1 MNALYEIKASANGG
15 RAGRVTSSDGVLDL
29 QLALPKGLGGPGGP
43 NPNPEMLFAAGY
55 AACFQSALGFV
66 AGSAKV
72 RLGTQRVDATVGIGP
87 KDGGGFQL
95 AVKLEV
101 FLPDVSREQAQ
112 SLMEQAH
119 QVCPYSNAV
128 RGNVP
133 VELVLL

>member
-1 MNALYEIKASANGG
+1 MNPLYEIKASANGG
-15 RAGRVTSSDGVLDL
+15 RAGRVTSSDGVLDF
-29 QLALPKGLGGPGGP
+29 QLTLPKGLGGPGGP

-87 KDGGGFQL
+87 REGGGFQL
-95 AVKLEV
+95 AVRLEV
-101 FLPDVSREQAQ
+101 FLPDLPREQAQ

>member
-1 MNALYEIKASANGG
+1 MNALYEIKASATGG
-15 RAGRVTSSDGVLDL
+15 RAGRVTSADGVLDV
-29 QLALPKGLGGPGGP
+29 QLTLPKGLGGPGGP

-66 AGSAKV
+66 AGAAKV

-101 FLPDVSREQAQ
+101 FLPDLAREQAQ

>member
-1 MNALYEIKASANGG
+1 MNPLYEIKASANGG
-15 RAGRVTSSDGVLDL
+15 RAGRVTSEDGVLDF
-29 QLALPKGLGGPGGP
+29 QLALPKGLGGPGGAQ
-43 NPNPEMLFAAGY
+43 PNPEMLFAAGY

-66 AGSAKV
+66 AGGAKV

-101 FLPDVSREQAQ
+101 YLPDLPRDQAQ
-112 SLMEQAH
+112 AFMEQAH

>member
-1 MNALYEIKASANGG
+1 MTALYEIKASANGG
-15 RAGRVTSSDGVLDL
+15 RAGRVTSADGVLDF

-43 NPNPEMLFAAGY
+43 HPNPEMLFAAGY

-101 FLPDVSREQAQ
+101 FLPDLPREQAQ

>member
-1 MNALYEIKASANGG
+1 MNPLYEIKVSATGG
-15 RAGRVTSSDGVLDL
+15 RAGKVTSSDGVLDL
-29 QLALPKGLGGPGGP
+29 QLALPKGLGGSGGAL
-43 NPNPEMLFAAGY
+43 PNPEMLFAAGY

-66 AGSAKV
+66 AGGAKV

-87 KDGGGFQL
+87 RPEGGFAL
-95 AVKLEV
+95 AVRLEV
-101 FLPDVSREQAQ
+101 FLPDLPREQAQ
-112 SLMEQAH
+112 TLIEAAH